1 MSANNTFSDSC
12 KEPKTFIAAC
22 ADGRVIRWIPEYENS
37 YKTLLHN
44 TSNSYQSISYSPD
57 GGSMFVCAG
66 KLPCIEVYD
75 ETTCQKVVEFKSTIG
90 HNNKIFCAK
99 FDCEDSNV
107 IYSGGWDRQVLFWD
121 VR

>member
-1 MSANNTFSDSC
+1 
-12 KEPKTFIAAC
+12 
-22 ADGRVIRWIPEYENS
+22 
-37 YKTLLHN
+37 
-44 TSNSYQSISYSPD
+44 
-57 GGSMFVCAG
+57 MFVCAG

-99 FDCEDSNV
+99 FDCEDSNI

-121 VR
+121 VRQGKKQTGQISGPEICGDSIDSDSRNFQLLTGSHTKKESLQIWDTRTLGST